1 MQLNVTTDYAIRI
14 VLYLAIRGELVNS
27 ESIASAMGIPPNYV
41 LKVTKK
47 LVLAGIVGRVVGA
60 QGGFLLAKRTE
71 KISLYEIIN
80 LMEPTT
86 KFNRC
91 LEEDKYCSRF
101 AAENCPVRSFYCEL
115 QSLLEK
121 KLQAMTVASLLH
133 G

>member
-71 KISLYEIIN
+71 KISLY
-80 LMEPTT
+80 
-86 KFNRC
+86 
-91 LEEDKYCSRF
+91 
-101 AAENCPVRSFYCEL
+101 
-115 QSLLEK
+115 
-121 KLQAMTVASLLH
+121 
-133 G
+133 